1 MKTRFTRFY
10 LLCVVMGVLVSQAVA
25 EPRVDAVLDV
35 APVWPGHPVGFC
47 LLTRPPY
54 QFVGFYDAERRM
66 TVAQRKLDDTAWQFT
81 ILDEQTGWD
90 SHNYVTIALDAQG
103 FLHLCGNMHCVPLVY
118 FRSAKPFDAASLL
131 RVPAMTESEE
141 QQVTYPRFL
150 EGPKGELVFTY
161 RDGRSG
167 SGNQIFNSYDIETK
181 TWRRLLDK
189 PLMDGEGARNAYFHG
204 PVPGPDGYFHLCW
217 VWRESPDCATNHDL
231 SYARS
236 KDLVH
241 WEHSDGT
248 AYTLPITLATAE
260 VVDPVPAGGGM
271 INGNAKLGFDAR
283 GSVVIGYHKHD
294 ERGYTQAYVARR
306 EVDGWHHVVV
316 SDWQYHWDFSGGG
329 SIPFDIRIGAP
340 KTAED
345 GGLVLPFS
353 HKQFGSGRVRV
364 DSETLR
370 RIEVLGPEE
379 SRIPKG
385 LSRAQSTFPGVEVRF
400 EEDSGRAE
408 TGNVSYCLRW
418 ETLGPNRD
426 RPRDPPWPE
435 PTMLRLY
442 RLAQ

>member
-1 MKTRFTRFY
+1 MKTRFIAFC
-10 LLCVVMGVLVSQAVA
+10 LPCVFLAALAPPAFA
-25 EPRVDAVLDV
+25 EARVDAVLDI
-35 APVWPGHPVGFC
+35 APVWSGHPVGFC
-47 LLTRPPY
+47 LLTWPPH

-66 TVAQRKLDDTAWQFT
+66 TVAQRKLDDTTWQFT
-81 ILDEQTGWD
+81 ILDEQIGWD

-118 FRSAKPFDAASLL
+118 FRSAKPFDATSLV
-131 RVPAMTESEE
+131 RIPAMVGSEE
-141 QQVTYPRFL
+141 QEVTYPRFL

-167 SGNQIFNSYDIETK
+167 SGNQIFNSYDVETK

-189 PLMDGEGARNAYFHG
+189 PLTDGEGARNAYFHG
-204 PVPGPDGYFHLCW
+204 PIPGPDGYFHLCW

-241 WEHSDGT
+241 WERSDGT
-248 AYTLPITLATAE
+248 AYALPITLATAE
-260 VVDPVPAGGGM
+260 VVDPVPVGGGM

-283 GSVVIGYHKHD
+283 GRVVIGYHKHD
-294 ERGYTQAYVARR
+294 EKGFTQACMARP
-306 EVDGWHHVVV
+306 EAGGWRRVVV
-316 SDWQYHWDFSGGG
+316 SDWQYRWDFSGGG

-353 HKQFGSGRVRV
+353 HRQFGSGRVRV
-364 DSETLR
+364 DSETLQ

-385 LSRAQSTFPGVEVRF
+385 LIRAQSTFPGMEVRL

-408 TGNVSYCLRW
+408 TGNVAYCLRW

-435 PTMLRLY
+435 PIMLRLY
-442 RLAQ
+442 RLDQ